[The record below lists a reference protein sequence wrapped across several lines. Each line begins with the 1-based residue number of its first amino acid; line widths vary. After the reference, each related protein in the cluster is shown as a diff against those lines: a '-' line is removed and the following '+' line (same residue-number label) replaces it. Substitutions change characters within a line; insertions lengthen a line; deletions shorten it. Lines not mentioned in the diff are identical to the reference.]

1 MLIDSPQIARST
13 DRRSRKRLA
22 TRRSIAE
29 AAARLFAER
38 GFDSVTV
45 DAIADA
51 ADVGRMTVFNHFPRK
66 EDLFFD
72 PEQEALAAVLT
83 AVRTRRPGLSPL
95 AALHRL
101 AARLIREDAPPL
113 RFSEESRRFV
123 DSIAA
128 SDGLK
133 ARARALRDEAAQA
146 LAAALAEAAG
156 RPETDLHARLAA
168 QLLLATCSVAFI
180 EAHALYR
187 QGEDAA
193 AAKARFLSVVDR
205 GATGV
210 AAALAG
216 TPYA

>member
-1 MLIDSPQIARST
+1 MVMDLQQVSASP
-13 DRRSRKRLA
+13 DRRTRKRLA
-22 TRRSIAE
+22 TRRSIAD

-51 ADVGRMTVFNHFPRK
+51 ADVGRMTVFNHFSRK

-72 PEQEALAAVLT
+72 PEQESLAVVLA

-113 RFSEESRRFV
+113 RFSEQSRRFV
-123 DSIAA
+123 ESIAA

-133 ARARALRDEAAQA
+133 ARARELRDEATQA

-156 RPETDLHARLAA
+156 RPEDDLHARLAA
-168 QLLLATCSVAFI
+168 QLLLATWSVAFI
-180 EAHALYR
+180 EAHVLFR
-187 QGEDAA
+187 KGEDAA
-193 AAKARFLSVVDR
+193 AAKARFLAVVDR
-205 GATGV
+205 GAAGV
-210 AAALAG
+210 AAAMTG
-216 TPYA
+216 TPYV